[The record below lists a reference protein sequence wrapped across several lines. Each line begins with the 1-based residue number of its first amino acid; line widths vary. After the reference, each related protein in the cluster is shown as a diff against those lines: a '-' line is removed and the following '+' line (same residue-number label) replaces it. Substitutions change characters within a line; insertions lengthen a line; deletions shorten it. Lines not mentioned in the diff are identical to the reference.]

1 MKDSASSQPAGATA
15 KGCSPQW
22 LVVAALVIA
31 AAFAAAH
38 VLGLRD
44 NISILSGTVP
54 ATLGSRQLW
63 ALLGLVYLVLYAS
76 AVLIVPTLVTAA
88 GMLAAVGMLRR

>member
-1 MKDSASSQPAGATA
+1 MKDSASSQPAGGTGR
-15 KGCSPQW
+15 GCSPPW
-22 LVVAALVIA
+22 RVVAALVIA

-38 VLGLRD
+38 VPGLRD
-44 NISILSGTVP
+44 NISILAGTVP
-54 ATLGSRQLW
+54 ATLGSRELSVF
-63 ALLGLVYLVLYAS
+63 LGLVYLVLYAS